1 MPVYPTSWPSVS
13 VNVNVNIY
21 IQNTVILT
29 TTHRYAPDN
38 WIDVV
43 TVTSTATVTTT
54 VPCSTNPAIPTTLT
68 ARILQILIVPSPT
81 PYVDVECACTK
92 HDIIYVDE
100 QSITKTI
107 YVQAAT
113 AVIQPTQQ
121 PTLQPVETDCDC
133 TECYYTVKK
142 TKTVTAL
149 CTATP
154 TVKPKPTVLPTFM
167 SGAGRVAVGG
177 FGSVVAL
184 VMAVALM
191 W

>member
-1 MPVYPTSWPSVS
+1 MPAYSTPWPSVPI
-13 VNVNVNIY
+13 NINIY
-21 IQNTVILT
+21 IQNTIILT

-38 WIDVV
+38 WVDVV

-54 VPCSTNPAIPTTLT
+54 VPCSTDSAVTTTLT
-68 ARILQILIVPSPT
+68 ARVLQVLIVPSPT
-81 PYVDVECACTK
+81 PYVDVECSCTK

-113 AVIQPTQQ
+113 PVIQPTQQ
-121 PTLQPVETDCDC
+121 PTLQPVETDCAC

-142 TKTVTAL
+142 TRTVTAL

-154 TVKPKPTVLPTFM
+154 TVKPTALPTFIN
-167 SGAGRVAVGG
+167 GAGRLAVSGLGSIVAIVMAL
-177 FGSVVAL
+177 AL
-184 VMAVALM
+184 V